1 MTGPFTLGGGLRRE
15 HWGAQQ
21 PTSAEGGG
29 EAAPALPS
37 CSRQAFAKAS
47 RGGEP
52 CLVPAPQNQRLLPGA
67 GRYTDKWIPT
77 FTSFLVLL
85 CFLEANW
92 PLTLP
97 SWYWPQGVAT
107 AQGRVVCLRRSQQG
121 VGRAKGHIGSW
132 ASDSRLA
139 WVVHVWPAPGL
150 PLPHPSPRRR
160 LCPQRWSHGYP
171 RRFDP
176 EPAIK
181 CVYLKCLGLV
191 GSLARTCPSPTVSLC
206 LSLSLVV
213 GDCCA

>member
-1 MTGPFTLGGGLRRE
+1 MSTGGPSSPHLRRE
-15 HWGAQQ
+15 EGRPLLLCPAAADRHLLKPHVAESPAWCQHHR
-21 PTSAEGGG
+21 TSGSSLVPGGTQTNG
-29 EAAPALPS
+29 SPLSLPS
-37 CSRQAFAKAS
+37 WCCCA
-47 RGGEP
+47 
-52 CLVPAPQNQRLLPGA
+52 
-67 GRYTDKWIPT
+67 
-77 FTSFLVLL
+77 
-85 CFLEANW
+85 LEANW

-107 AQGRVVCLRRSQQG
+107 AQGRVVCLRRSRQG

-150 PLPHPSPRRR
+150 PLPLPSPRHR

-181 CVYLKCLGLV
+181 CVYLQCLGLV
-191 GSLARTCPSPTVSLC
+191 GSLARPCPSPTVSLC

-213 GDCCA
+213 GDCRA